1 MSKDIIKDTDI
12 PNNNN
17 NTNVD
22 DEQLSHS
29 STETSGSNK
38 ITKPFHFLI
47 FGIGS
52 LLAWNVI
59 LSDIDFFDY
68 FLKDT
73 GLPSPTLIFPF
84 LNFALNIT
92 FQFIIVSTKKKYSY
106 RSQLILTLSL
116 LMLTMILLPLVVLI
130 FNPTTGYILSCV
142 IIFLQGLVSAICS
155 SSFFGLVS
163 YFKTQYIVMLSTGQ
177 GVSGILMNV
186 IKYVLLLTVPR
197 PNEGDSDYKSK
208 ERNAYIIEAIIYFS
222 IAFLILLGCL
232 VSLLVSYANK
242 DFIKDLRTTDEIV
255 IIMKG
260 SGKQHKRFIDIEVDA
275 MHKQPLLLNESNS
288 KEITD
293 NNDDSSNNNNN
304 NTYSFISLIK
314 TLIEV
319 NLLIMTSYI
328 ITFTVF
334 PSALL
339 KPNLFGLSTGWKFN
353 TLTTLFNVFDTLG
366 RKIISSFKPNKKVLY
381 MTTILR
387 SILIVLIPLN
397 YFIEVANM
405 NALIVSVFLIF
416 NSVFLGVTNGIC
428 TSLSYALAPRMVED
442 KLKGK
447 SGASVSFFNILGIFI
462 GTCLAFGMIEVINL
476 ISAYIS

>member
-1 MSKDIIKDTDI
+1 MSKDIIKDTEI

-17 NTNVD
+17 ND

-92 FQFIIVSTKKKYSY
+92 FQFIIVCTKKKYSY
-106 RSQLILTLSL
+106 RSQLILTLLL

-197 PNEGDSDYKSK
+197 PSEGDKDYRSK
-208 ERNAYIIEAIIYFS
+208 ERKAYIIEAIIYFS

-232 VSLLVSYANK
+232 VSLLISYANK
-242 DFIKDLRTTDEIV
+242 DFIKDLRTTDEMV
-255 IIMKG
+255 SIMKG

-275 MHKQPLLLNESNS
+275 MHKQPLLLSESNN
-288 KEITD
+288 KEITGD
-293 NNDDSSNNNNN
+293 NDVNNNN

-314 TLIEV
+314 TLIEI
-319 NLLIMTSYI
+319 NLLIMTSYV

-366 RKIISSFKPNKKVLY
+366 RKIISSFKPNKRVLY
-381 MTTILR
+381 ITTILR

-405 NALIVSVFLIF
+405 NIIIVSVFLTF

-476 ISAYIS
+476 ISAYIN

>member
-1 MSKDIIKDTDI
+1 MSKDIKKDTDI

-17 NTNVD
+17 ND

-92 FQFIIVSTKKKYSY
+92 FQFIIVCTKKKYSY
-106 RSQLILTLSL
+106 RSQLILTLLL

-197 PNEGDSDYKSK
+197 PSEGEKDYRSK
-208 ERNAYIIEAIIYFS
+208 ERKAYIIEAIIYFS

-232 VSLLVSYANK
+232 VSLLISYANK
-242 DFIKDLRTTDEIV
+242 DFIKDLLTTDEMV
-255 IIMKG
+255 SIMKG

-275 MHKQPLLLNESNS
+275 MHKQPLLLSESNN
-288 KEITD
+288 KEITGD
-293 NNDDSSNNNNN
+293 NDVNNNN

-314 TLIEV
+314 TLIEI
-319 NLLIMTSYI
+319 NLLIMTSYV

-366 RKIISSFKPNKKVLY
+366 RKIISSFKPNKRVLY
-381 MTTILR
+381 ITTILR

-405 NALIVSVFLIF
+405 NIIIVSVFLTF

-476 ISAYIS
+476 ISAYIN

>member
-17 NTNVD
+17 NTNND

-92 FQFIIVSTKKKYSY
+92 FQFIIVCTKKKYSY

-186 IKYVLLLTVPR
+186 IKYVT
-197 PNEGDSDYKSK
+197 NNISK
-208 ERNAYIIEAIIYFS
+208 
-222 IAFLILLGCL
+222 
-232 VSLLVSYANK
+232 
-242 DFIKDLRTTDEIV
+242 DDDLIV
-255 IIMKG
+255 IGSKG
-260 SGKQHKRFIDIEVDA
+260 INF
-275 MHKQPLLLNESNS
+275 
-288 KEITD
+288 
-293 NNDDSSNNNNN
+293 
-304 NTYSFISLIK
+304 
-314 TLIEV
+314 
-319 NLLIMTSYI
+319 
-328 ITFTVF
+328 
-334 PSALL
+334 
-339 KPNLFGLSTGWKFN
+339 
-353 TLTTLFNVFDTLG
+353 
-366 RKIISSFKPNKKVLY
+366 FKNK
-381 MTTILR
+381 
-387 SILIVLIPLN
+387 
-397 YFIEVANM
+397 
-405 NALIVSVFLIF
+405 
-416 NSVFLGVTNGIC
+416 G
-428 TSLSYALAPRMVED
+428 
-442 KLKGK
+442 
-447 SGASVSFFNILGIFI
+447 
-462 GTCLAFGMIEVINL
+462 
-476 ISAYIS
+476 